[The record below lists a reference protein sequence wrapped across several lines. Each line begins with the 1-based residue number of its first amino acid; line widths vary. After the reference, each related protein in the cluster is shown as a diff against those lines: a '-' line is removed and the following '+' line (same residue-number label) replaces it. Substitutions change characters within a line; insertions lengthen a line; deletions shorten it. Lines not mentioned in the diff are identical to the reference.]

1 MNNKI
6 LLTLLLYSSVA
17 HTQSMNNFMN
27 KLIEFKTFERN
38 KKNIVIFKE
47 HTTEPVYIFSAN
59 NGKSKEFRSCK
70 WEVKCTNHFMSNFI
84 NELSAINVDYSDE
97 IKNKNYSIFVKRKKI
112 RVQFANSRCI
122 QDHKT
127 HYFQESCNRKFSFV
141 LNKEQANK
149 FVSKIEDSIIEDNIL
164 TKKR

>member
-1 MNNKI
+1 MN
-6 LLTLLLYSSVA
+6 S
-17 HTQSMNNFMN
+17 FMN

-47 HTTEPVYIFSAN
+47 HKSEPVYIFSAN
-59 NGKSKEFRSCK
+59 NVKSKEFRSCK
-70 WEVKCTNHFMSNFI
+70 WEVKCTNDFMRNFI
-84 NELSAINVDYSDE
+84 NKLSGIDINYSDE

-112 RVQFANSRCI
+112 RVQFSNSRCI

-141 LNKEQANK
+141 LNKEQAGK
-149 FVSKIEDSIIEDNIL
+149 FVSKIEDSIIQDNIL

>member
-1 MNNKI
+1 MKKNI
-6 LLTLLLYSSVA
+6 VLILLLYSSIA
-17 HTQSMNNFMN
+17 HTQSMNSFMN

-47 HTTEPVYIFSAN
+47 HKSEPVYIFSAN
-59 NGKSKEFRSCK
+59 NVKSKEFRSCK

-84 NELSAINVDYSDE
+84 NKLSDIDINYSDE

-122 QDHKT
+122 QEHKT
-127 HYFQESCNRKFSFV
+127 HYFQEPCNRKFSFV

>member
-1 MNNKI
+1 MKKNI
-6 LLTLLLYSSVA
+6 VLILLLYSSLA
-17 HTQSMNNFMN
+17 HSQSMNSFMN

-47 HTTEPVYIFSAN
+47 HKSEPVYIFSAN
-59 NGKSKEFRSCK
+59 NVKSKEFRSCK
-70 WEVKCTNHFMSNFI
+70 WEVKCTNDFMRNFI
-84 NELSAINVDYSDE
+84 NKLSGIDINYSDE

-112 RVQFANSRCI
+112 RVQFSNSRCI

-141 LNKEQANK
+141 LNKEQASK
-149 FVSKIEDSIIEDNIL
+149 FVSKIEDSIIQDNIL

>member
-1 MNNKI
+1 MNKKI

-17 HTQSMNNFMN
+17 HTQSLNNFMN

-47 HTTEPVYIFSAN
+47 HKTEPAYIFSAN

-84 NELSAINVDYSDE
+84 NELSAIDVDYSDE
-97 IKNKNYSIFVKRKKI
+97 IKNKNYSIFVKRKK
-112 RVQFANSRCI
+112 N
-122 QDHKT
+122 
-127 HYFQESCNRKFSFV
+127 
-141 LNKEQANK
+141 
-149 FVSKIEDSIIEDNIL
+149 
-164 TKKR
+164 

>member
-1 MNNKI
+1 MN
-6 LLTLLLYSSVA
+6 L
-17 HTQSMNNFMN
+17 
-27 KLIEFKTFERN
+27 KLSKEI
-38 KKNIVIFKE
+38 KNIVIFKE
-47 HTTEPVYIFSAN
+47 HKTEPVYIFSAN

-112 RVQFANSRCI
+112 RVQFANSKCI

-127 HYFQESCNRKFSFV
+127 HYFQESCNRKFSF
-141 LNKEQANK
+141 L
-149 FVSKIEDSIIEDNIL
+149 F
-164 TKKR
+164 